1 MRETFHFHF
10 SSFRFHTPC
19 SNSCRRIQIP
29 SLIRQCISTK
39 LSLPLTPCQITE
51 AAYDG
56 QKHIFPHRAR
66 KWYSVGYSLIL
77 LVFKVMYIRHAM
89 CHVTRAALIL

>member
-1 MRETFHFHF
+1 M
-10 SSFRFHTPC
+10 SFRKPC
-19 SNSCRRIQIP
+19 HMPFRKLIP
-29 SLIRQCISTK
+29 PFTLTV
-39 LSLPLTPCQITE
+39 SLPLTPCQITE

-77 LVFKVMYIRHAM
+77 LVFKVMYIRH
-89 CHVTRAALIL
+89 VTRAALIL